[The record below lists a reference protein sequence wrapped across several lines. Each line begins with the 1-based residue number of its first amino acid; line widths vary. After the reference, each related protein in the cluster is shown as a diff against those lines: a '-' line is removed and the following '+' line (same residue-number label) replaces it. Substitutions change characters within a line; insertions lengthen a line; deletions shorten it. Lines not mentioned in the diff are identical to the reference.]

1 MKISRN
7 TVFFR
12 KSPWLIPAL
21 CVSLLLGVLSFASAQ
36 EASAS
41 TAVEVQTETN
51 LLSMLSA
58 GGWAMYPLG
67 FLSVAAF
74 ALTVYNFI
82 ALRPKDFFDAAAA
95 KKLGQKLAQLD
106 IEGAKSFCESN
117 STPLMRIVSHGLD
130 STREGQVDLDLF
142 KQRLEAG
149 SSKELAK
156 PFVIINYLSIIAS
169 ISPMLG
175 LLGTVSGMVKAFNS
189 IATVGMGQPDLLAG
203 NISEALITTA
213 TGMIVG
219 IPTMFFFFYFKNQ
232 YGKLVA
238 EMTMYLEDAYS
249 DLVYG
254 VRSKNPGSA
263 AGARPAAPAPSAR
276 PIPSAPSRPQL

>member
-1 MKISRN
+1 MKKSKN
-7 TVFFR
+7 TR
-12 KSPWLIPAL
+12 TPLNRLLLLLSLCAGL
-21 CVSLLLGVLSFASAQ
+21 CCVSVASAQ
-36 EASAS
+36 ETDAPENM
-41 TAVEVQTETN
+41 EVAEESNTN
-51 LLSMLSA
+51 LLTMLGA

-67 FLSVAAF
+67 FLSISAF

-82 ALRPKDFFDAAAA
+82 ALRSKDFFDARAADELGN
-95 KKLGQKLAQLD
+95 KLSDLD
-106 IEGAKSFCESN
+106 IEGARSFCTENPS
-117 STPLMRIVSHGLD
+117 PLMRIVGHGLD
-130 STREGQVDLDLF
+130 STRDGQVDLDLF

-149 SSKELAK
+149 STKELAQ

-213 TGMIVG
+213 TGMIIG

-238 EMTMYLEDAYS
+238 EMTMYIEDVYS
-249 DLVYG
+249 DVVHG
-254 VRSKNPGSA
+254 VRSNSPGSA
-263 AGARPAAPAPSAR
+263 PQPAPASR
-276 PIPSAPSRPQL
+276 PIPSAPAKPKP

>member
-1 MKISRN
+1 MHTKTLNRL
-7 TVFFR
+7 
-12 KSPWLIPAL
+12 W
-21 CVSLLLGVLSFASAQ
+21 LLLSLCTCLCFVSVASAQ
-36 EASAS
+36 DNGD
-41 TAVEVQTETN
+41 TTTEPVAEETTNTN
-51 LLSMLSA
+51 LLTMLAA

-67 FLSVAAF
+67 FLSVSAF

-82 ALRPKDFFDAAAA
+82 ALRPKDFFDDRAAEALGT
-95 KKLGQKLAQLD
+95 KLSQCD
-106 IEGAKSFCESN
+106 IEGARSFCHENPS
-117 STPLMRIVSHGLD
+117 PLTRIVGHGLD
-130 STREGQVDLDLF
+130 STRGGQVDIELF

-149 SSKELAK
+149 SSKELAQ

-169 ISPMLG
+169 IAPMLG

-213 TGMIVG
+213 SGMMVG
-219 IPTMFFFFYFKNQ
+219 IPTMFFFFFFKNK

-238 EMTMYLEDAYS
+238 EMTMYLEDMYG

-254 VRSKNPGSA
+254 LRNPQDQEAHAEDGEA
-263 AGARPAAPAPSAR
+263 EVETHEETPEG
-276 PIPSAPSRPQL
+276 

>member
-1 MKISRN
+1 M
-7 TVFFR
+7 
-12 KSPWLIPAL
+12 L
-21 CVSLLLGVLSFASAQ
+21 CLSLFLGVLSIASAQ
-36 EASAS
+36 GAAGSGA
-41 TAVEVQTETN
+41 AIEVQTETN

-82 ALRPKDFFDAAAA
+82 ALRPKDFFDRAAA
-95 KKLGQKLAQLD
+95 KQLGEKLAQLD

-117 STPLMRIVSHGLD
+117 PTPLMRIIGHGLD
-130 STREGQVDLDLF
+130 STREGHVDPDLF

-149 SSKELAK
+149 SSKELAQ
-156 PFVIINYLSIIAS
+156 PFVVINYLSIIAS

-189 IATVGMGQPDLLAG
+189 IATVGMGQPDQLAG

-213 TGMIVG
+213 TGMLVG
-219 IPTMFFFFYFKNQ
+219 IPTMFFFFFFKNQ

-254 VRSKNPGSA
+254 VRTKNPGSA
-263 AGARPAAPAPSAR
+263 GRPTAPAPAAR
-276 PIPSAPSRPQL
+276 PLPNAPARPQL